1 MSSFPKSRIGLHEP
15 DPLSRLRAAGTGAFF
30 RPSDAEEAGMTY
42 YELRQLVSAGS
53 VEHVAR
59 GLYRLADVEPTE
71 DYSLAAACARVP
83 RAIICL
89 LSALRVHGI
98 GTQVPNAVWLAV
110 PHRSRAPR
118 LPGIRAR
125 IVRFSGAALTYGVVE
140 TEFEGVPARITDPV
154 RTVVDCF
161 RYERLVGREAAREA
175 LHDARSRKLVT
186 VDALYRAVEVLPSR
200 QLRHIL
206 EFTAP

>member
-1 MSSFPKSRIGLHEP
+1 MISSFSKSQEL

-30 RPSDAEEAGMTY
+30 RPLEAEEAGVTY
-42 YELRQLVSAGS
+42 YELQQLVSAGS

-59 GLYRLADVEPTE
+59 GLYRLAGAEPTE
-71 DYSLAAACARVP
+71 DYSLAAVCARVP

-89 LSALRVHGI
+89 VSALRVHGI
-98 GTQVPNAVWLAV
+98 GTQVPNSVWLAI
-110 PHRSRAPR
+110 PHRSRTPR
-118 LPGIRAR
+118 LSGIRAR
-125 IVRFSGAALTYGVVE
+125 IVRFSGAALTCGVIE
-140 TEFEGVPARITDPV
+140 TEFEGVSARITDPI
-154 RTVVDCF
+154 RTILDCF

-186 VDALYRAVEVLPSR
+186 VDALYRAMEVLPSR

-206 EFTAP
+206 EYTAP